1 MTTIKNLK
9 KKDKIT
15 QRQKQHNHFKIKI
28 NEKIWLYIFFVII
41 FFLLFFLFD
50 PRMSMGGDNCHYMS
64 LAQSILNRSYKVE
77 AFIGTPAEVGVTPG
91 FPLIMAISLIIFG
104 HSFVPIKIF
113 SFVCFLIA
121 LVIWW
126 KLFNYQELDKRILI
140 LIILFAV
147 LNPLIAEFSFW
158 ELTEASFMLISSAAI
173 LFFFLSLQKNN
184 IGYWIITAILAT
196 CSFYIR
202 TAGGVLPVAI
212 GLTLILQ
219 RKWKFFLIYIIVIIL
234 AILPWF
240 VRFITIGHQVGGGTY
255 MPYFITNQTGEVL
268 SISGFISKAFRNL
281 SRYLFVQ
288 LPSLYFPIGQ
298 NNFVMKSSLGI
309 FIGLIFLILIILGIV
324 KNIRSKQNL
333 YSVYVILTLLMLIS
347 FAEHAVLV
355 RYLVVIYPFIT
366 ILVILGLRTILAK
379 IKQKE
384 SVVFGILLI
393 ITLLAIPS
401 YLNLAVRNTRIRNE
415 YIKGNKYAELEPN
428 WLTFIEANE
437 WLGKYDTTKIGVI
450 SRKPTLTWW
459 FSGHRAKGYL
469 ARNNPSQVMADIDS
483 SGAKYVIV
491 DQVSSSTPQF
501 LVPTI
506 KAFPERFK
514 ILYVTKRPETY
525 VLEIVKKDSVNILT
539 Q

>member
-1 MTTIKNLK
+1 
-9 KKDKIT
+9 
-15 QRQKQHNHFKIKI
+15 
-28 NEKIWLYIFFVII
+28 
-41 FFLLFFLFD
+41 
-50 PRMSMGGDNCHYMS
+50 MS
-64 LAQSILNRSYKVE
+64 LAQSILHKNYKVE
-77 AFIGTPAEVGVTPG
+77 AFIGTPPEVSVTPG
-91 FPLIMAISLIIFG
+91 FPLIMAASLIIFG
-104 HSFVPIKIF
+104 RSFIPIKIF

-121 LVIWW
+121 LVIWY
-126 KLFNYQELDKRILI
+126 KLFNSQELDKRILI
-140 LIILFAV
+140 LMILFAV

-158 ELTEASFMLISSAAI
+158 ELTEASFMLMSSATI
-173 LFFFLSLQKNN
+173 LFFFLALQKNN
-184 IGYWIITAILAT
+184 IGYWIITAILAAG
-196 CSFYIR
+196 SFYIR
-202 TAGGVLPVAI
+202 AAGGVLPVAI
-212 GLTLILQ
+212 GLTLVLQ
-219 RKWKFFLIYIIVIIL
+219 RKWKYFLVYTTVVVLIIM
-234 AILPWF
+234 PWLI
-240 VRFITIGHQVGGGTY
+240 RFITIGHQVGGGIYT
-255 MPYFITNQTGEVL
+255 PQFITDLQTGEVL

-298 NNFVMKSSLGI
+298 NNFATKSGLGI
-309 FIGLIFLILIILGIV
+309 FIGLIFFMLIILGII
-324 KNIRSKQNL
+324 KNIRSQQNL

-366 ILVILGLRTILAK
+366 ILIILGLKAILAK

-384 SVVFGILLI
+384 SVVLGILLI

-401 YLNLAVRNTRIRNE
+401 YFNLAVRNTRIRNE
-415 YIKGNKYAELEPN
+415 YIKSDKYAELEPN

-459 FSGHRAKGYL
+459 FSGHQAKGYL

-483 SGAKYVIV
+483 SRAKYVIV

-506 KAFPERFK
+506 RAFPERFK

-525 VLEIVKKDSVNILT
+525 VLEIIKKDSVNLLT